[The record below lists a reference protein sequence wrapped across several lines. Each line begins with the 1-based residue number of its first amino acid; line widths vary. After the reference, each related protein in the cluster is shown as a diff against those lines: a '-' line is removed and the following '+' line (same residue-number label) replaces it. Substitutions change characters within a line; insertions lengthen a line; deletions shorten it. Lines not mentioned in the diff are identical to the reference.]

1 MKTLLILRH
10 AKSSWKNPG
19 LADRDR
25 PLNQR
30 GKQDAPRIGQLL
42 RDERLT
48 PDLILCSTAQRA
60 RDTAEAVA
68 EVSGYEG
75 EIEFKP
81 EFYVGE
87 PEAYLR
93 ALRGVS
99 DDYQCVVVV
108 GHNPGLEELVET
120 LSGEAETMPTGA
132 LAQVSLPIQRWR
144 QLEGETEGKLINVWR
159 PRELPPF
166 ISHRS

>member
-10 AKSSWKNPG
+10 AKSSWKNSS
-19 LADRDR
+19 LADPDR

-30 GKQDAPRIGQLL
+30 GKRDAPRIGQLL
-42 RDERLT
+42 RDEDLT
-48 PDLILCSTAQRA
+48 PDLILCSTARRA
-60 RDTAEAVA
+60 RDTAEALA
-68 EVSGYEG
+68 ETSGYEG
-75 EIEFKP
+75 EIEFRP
-81 EFYVGE
+81 EFYMGD

-93 ALRGVS
+93 ALRGLS
-99 DDYQCVVVV
+99 DDYQCVMVV

-144 QLEGETEGKLINVWR
+144 QLADETKVKLINVWR
-159 PRELPPF
+159 PKEL
-166 ISHRS
+166 

>member
-19 LADRDR
+19 LADYDR

-30 GKQDAPRIGQLL
+30 GKRDAPRMGQLL
-42 RDERLT
+42 KKENLT
-48 PDLILCSTAQRA
+48 PDAILCSTAKRA
-60 RDTAEAVA
+60 RDTAEAIA
-68 EVSGYEG
+68 ETSGYEG

-81 EFYVGE
+81 EFYMGD
-87 PEAYLR
+87 PEAYRR

-99 DDYQCVVVV
+99 DDCQCVMVV

-144 QLEGETEGKLINVWR
+144 QLADETKGKLINVWR
-159 PRELPPF
+159 PKELN
-166 ISHRS
+166 